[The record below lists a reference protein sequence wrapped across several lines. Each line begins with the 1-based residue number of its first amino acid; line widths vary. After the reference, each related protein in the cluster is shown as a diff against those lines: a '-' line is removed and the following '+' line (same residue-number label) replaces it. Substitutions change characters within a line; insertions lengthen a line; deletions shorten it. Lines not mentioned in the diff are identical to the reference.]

1 VLKELEKNVG
11 KEAYVHFSYI
21 SWVRYWS
28 VYFQVNFFE
37 NCLKRGDQKRAIIF
51 FVIVPPKSVNF
62 IPSGVI
68 FSFFFALRYQRKR
81 QKMVIIYSPAQNST
95 ENKHPQDPSS
105 EMNFL

>member
-11 KEAYVHFSYI
+11 KEAYVHLI

-37 NCLKRGDQKRAIIF
+37 NCLKRGDQKRAIILLF
-51 FVIVPPKSVNF
+51 VPPKSVSF